1 MLADKRSARISDHR
15 MTAQF
20 ARPRRSFLFIGI
32 TAKHIANAEYCRRIA
47 ENGHKFQYVHRHHAP
62 PFVDSP
68 KGFYVIGG
76 SQSLRR
82 GPTAYHLWDGK
93 HLSKNIIAQRF
104 GNANKKAVRE
114 GILADSFSFYSVSFI
129 LIHAADDEIERHIG

>member
-1 MLADKRSARISDHR
+1 MGLDELDEETAKQYNIHKEKVLTGKRSAQISDHR

-47 ENGHKFQYVHRHHAP
+47 EDGHQFQYVHPASRP
-62 PFVDSP
+62 SFRRFP

-82 GPTAYHLWDGK
+82 GLPPTIYGK
-93 HLSKNIIAQRF
+93 HLSR
-104 GNANKKAVRE
+104 
-114 GILADSFSFYSVSFI
+114 
-129 LIHAADDEIERHIG
+129 